1 MNYILIKETDMAGS
15 LLDRALGALEFL
27 ARSDDG
33 AALQAV
39 ADTLSMP
46 KSGAHRLL
54 GDLIRRGYVQQD
66 KTNGQYRLTTR
77 LLSVAFRHLAATGIV
92 DIAQPL
98 IDQLARKSGELVR
111 LSVTDGDRQVWVA
124 KAQGARS
131 GLIIDAQMGDA
142 AQLSCM
148 ATGHAWLACLSDEEA
163 LRLVTAQGFGD
174 SAAFGPNAP
183 RTIADLLE
191 KLERARALG
200 YAAVVDSSAP
210 GTSALAAAIR
220 HPQTG
225 AVLGTVSVGGP
236 SVRLTLQ
243 RIEALAPSVMATA
256 GELAACRA
264 GSSLLVSRVPGAA
277 SG

>member
-1 MNYILIKETDMAGS
+1 MAGS

-27 ARSDDG
+27 ARSNDG

-66 KTNGQYRLTTR
+66 KTNGQYRLTTK

-98 IDQLARKSGELVR
+98 LDQLARKSGELVR

-148 ATGHAWLACLSDEEA
+148 ATGHAWLACLSDEDA